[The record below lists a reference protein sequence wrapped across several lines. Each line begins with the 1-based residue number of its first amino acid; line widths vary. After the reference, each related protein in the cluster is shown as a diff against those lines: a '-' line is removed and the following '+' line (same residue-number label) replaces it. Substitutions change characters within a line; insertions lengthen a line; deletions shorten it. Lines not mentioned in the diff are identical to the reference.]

1 MASYSLGIN
10 KAAAK
15 ELENVAGKKDRRRI
29 VDRIQNLAQNP
40 RPAGVERLSGTT
52 EKYRIRQ
59 GYYRV
64 IYEIDDKA
72 LTVSI
77 VKIGHRKD
85 IYRQLK

>member
-1 MASYSLGIN
+1 VASYSLGI
-10 KAAAK
+10 KKSAAK
-15 ELENVAGKKDRRRI
+15 ELESVAGKKDRQRI

-40 RPAGVERLSGTT
+40 RPPGVEKLSGTA

-59 GYYRV
+59 GDYRV
-64 IYEIDDKA
+64 VYEIDDKA

-85 IYRQLK
+85 IYRRVK